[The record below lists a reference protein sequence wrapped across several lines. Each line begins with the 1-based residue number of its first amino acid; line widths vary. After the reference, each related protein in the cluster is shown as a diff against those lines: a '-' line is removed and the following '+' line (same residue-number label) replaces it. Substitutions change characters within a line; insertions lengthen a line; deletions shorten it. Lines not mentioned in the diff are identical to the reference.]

1 MVLLAGFIVGCGLRW
16 WVLRSRL
23 GYVDLDE
30 ATVGLQARWFS
41 ARPMVFFP
49 AQSYGGTLETTLV
62 WILHG
67 IGADGPI
74 AMKLVPA
81 LLHLVAAVI
90 VWRIALRVIDSRTG
104 QLAAPILLWCGS
116 GWTVWESTKER
127 GFYGVGIVLATL
139 LVLLAMRLV
148 ESGEM
153 RDVLAFGIVIGLA
166 IWTTPLLALVA
177 LPCGAWIAVRRPS
190 VIRRLPVIAAAAAG
204 SALPWLVWNVRHGFD
219 SLEQGGAF
227 PLSLIDRA
235 RDGVDKVP
243 ALFVATHVPDPLA
256 GWPESPNWSTDLPTW
271 FTLVLL
277 VVLIGL
283 AHHRTRARAPGLLA
297 TLIVGYLTLYPLFIA
312 TANVRDDL
320 RYLYFLTPWLA
331 VAIAALL
338 PEVST
343 PRGRAALTA
352 TVVAGAT
359 IGSSIALARMNG
371 DAARPNLFLSRPGL
385 ESVIERLDEEGV
397 KVAITD
403 AAGNQITYLSRGRI
417 EASSFAAPRF
427 RDLERL
433 TLDRLPSTYVLYEHS
448 PFVAQLVDYLERA
461 GIGYRRERHGSWV
474 VVFIDRWLPPWH
486 AGLRAEFSGEIVE
499 PPR

>member
-1 MVLLAGFIVGCGLRW
+1 MRNILVVPQENGGRLTVAGRDESGRAIVTLDGMVLLVGFVVGCGLRW

-49 AQSYGGTLETTLV
+49 EQSYGGTLETMFV

-67 IGADGPI
+67 VGADGPI

-139 LVLLAMRLV
+139 MVLLAMRLV
-148 ESGEM
+148 ESGAL
-153 RDVLAFGIVIGLA
+153 RDAVAFGIVIGLA
-166 IWTTPLLALVA
+166 LWTTPLLALVA

-190 VIRRLPVIAAAAAG
+190 VIRKLPVMAAAAVAG
-204 SALPWLVWNVRHGFD
+204 ALPWLVWNVQHGFD
-219 SLEQGGAF
+219 SLEQRAAF
-227 PLSLIDRA
+227 PLSLVERA

-243 ALFVATHVPDPLA
+243 ALFGASHVPDPLA
-256 GWPESPNWSTDLPTW
+256 GWPDLPNWSADLPTW

-277 VVLIGL
+277 VVLVGI
-283 AHHRTRARAPGLLA
+283 AHYRTRARAPGLLA
-297 TLIVGYLTLYPLFIA
+297 TLIVGYLVLYPMFTA

-331 VAIAALL
+331 VAVAALL

-343 PRGRAALTA
+343 PRVRAVLGA

-359 IGSSIALARMNG
+359 IGSSIALGRMNG
-371 DAARPNLFLSRPGL
+371 DAAQPNLFLSRPGL

-397 KVAITD
+397 TVAITD
-403 AAGNQITYLSRGRI
+403 DAGNQITYLSHGRI
-417 EASSFAAPRF
+417 EASSFEVPRF
-427 RDLERL
+427 RHLEQL
-433 TLDRLPSTYVLYEHS
+433 TLDRQPSTYVLYEHS
-448 PFVAQLVDYLERA
+448 VFVDAV
-461 GIGYRRERHGSWV
+461 G
-474 VVFIDRWLPPWH
+474 
-486 AGLRAEFSGEIVE
+486 
-499 PPR
+499 